1 MLFTP
6 IPNPNPIR
14 NHGPVRTSAPSNC
27 PPKSLPKKNKIYLRI
42 SLHFFAIFTSTAS
55 KCRILT
61 NSDERSTRLCD
72 VMYTW
77 LTEAMR
83 ALTGLDPTL
92 INYYTTI
99 STSRCVSTIK
109 PHRKQEPTITQCAL
123 VSYILQKQST
133 AHKRNHL
140 TRWTL

>member
-42 SLHFFAIFTSTAS
+42 SLHFFAIFSSTAS

-61 NSDERSTRLCD
+61 NSDERSTRLRD

-99 STSRCVSTIK
+99 TTSRCVSTIK
-109 PHRKQEPTITQCAL
+109 P
-123 VSYILQKQST
+123 SDG
-133 AHKRNHL
+133 HKRFILSL
-140 TRWTL
+140 TLTKFPTKK